1 MKRITISKEGMDPV
15 DILLDEKGNVESV
28 ESSDA
33 TLNSNNEEY
42 TPEPNKT
49 FESAPIDYSKMSAVD
64 RVFAEMSRESVD
76 PSRSSEAYGASIWKT
91 RTWTKFEDMYN
102 DKRFE
107 KVTEK
112 VKAWYAKNNL
122 KPATKQDIINAVK
135 KAEES
140 IVNNPKFKPTNR
152 FTWKWLKKDDVSFW
166 VVVGGKVSFKAAFI
180 PILNLITALISHVKH
195 SDRDE
200 TMCYVYP
207 LGVKENGDIVTGIAI
222 YNAVIPSSEKYNG
235 KNTDKD

>member
-28 ESSDA
+28 ESSGA
-33 TLNSNNEEY
+33 ILNSNNEEY

-49 FESAPIDYSKMSAVD
+49 FESTPIDYSKMSAVD

-135 KAEES
+135 KAKES
-140 IVNNPKFKPTNR
+140 TKFKPTNK
-152 FTWKWLKKDDVSFW
+152 FTWKWLKKDGVSFW
-166 VVVGGKVSFKAAFI
+166 VLVGGKVSFKAAII
-180 PILNLITALISHVKH
+180 PILNILTSLISQAKH
-195 SDRDE
+195 IDRDE

-222 YNAVIPSSEKYNG
+222 YNAAIPSSEKYNG
-235 KNTDKD
+235 KNIDKD

>member
-15 DILLDEKGNVESV
+15 DILLDGKGNVKSV
-28 ESSDA
+28 ESA
-33 TLNSNNEEY
+33 GTTLNSNNEEY

-49 FESAPIDYSKMSAVD
+49 FESAPIDYSKMSPVD

-140 IVNNPKFKPTNR
+140 TKFKPTNK
-152 FTWKWLKKDDVSFW
+152 FTWKWLKKDGVSFW
-166 VVVGGKVSFKAAFI
+166 VLVGGKISFKAAII
-180 PILNLITALISHVKH
+180 PILKILTSLISQAKH
-195 SDRDE
+195 IDRDE

-222 YNAVIPSSEKYNG
+222 YNAAIPSSEKYNG

>member
-1 MKRITISKEGMDPV
+1 MKRITISKEGMDPI
-15 DILLDEKGNVESV
+15 DILLDEKGNGV
-28 ESSDA
+28 
-33 TLNSNNEEY
+33 TLNSNDEEY

-64 RVFAEMSRESVD
+64 RIFAEMSRESVD

-135 KAEES
+135 KAKES
-140 IVNNPKFKPTNR
+140 TKSKLTNR
-152 FTWKWLKKDDVSFW
+152 FTWKWLKKDGVSFW
-166 VVVGGKVSFKAAFI
+166 VLVGGKVSFKAAII
-180 PILNLITALISHVKH
+180 PILNILTSLISKAKH
-195 SDRDE
+195 IDRDE

-222 YNAVIPSSEKYNG
+222 YNAAIPSSEKYNG